1 MALYWHKSQGPS
13 KRGLKETNAMQCKAN
28 VITLGSN
35 LKTNKFCRFDQK
47 LSIFGNLK
55 MIIFLQVGT
64 MPQTPKHHWK
74 QFLVFLELSIVRIWD
89 TLKWH
94 SSGLV
99 ELKRVK
105 TVLELN
111 FNFSIMNYY
120 QNVESD

>member
-1 MALYWHKSQGPS
+1 
-13 KRGLKETNAMQCKAN
+13 
-28 VITLGSN
+28 
-35 LKTNKFCRFDQK
+35 
-47 LSIFGNLK
+47 

-74 QFLVFLELSIVRIWD
+74 QFLVFLELSILRIWD